1 MSKECSY
8 NMYIP
13 HVVYLPVILLFQPHV
28 HWGGPSLFTMQVLH
42 LLLQKVKFS
51 GKQQTK
57 GFSVKIFE
65 FKIFYRDIDSQTPD
79 VHWCEFT
86 FII

>member
-1 MSKECSY
+1 
-8 NMYIP
+8 MYIP
-13 HVVYLPVILLFQPHV
+13 HVVYLPVTVLPTS
-28 HWGGPSLFTMQVLH
+28 HWGGPSWFSYTRVVH
-42 LLLQKVKFS
+42 LLFQKVKFS

-57 GFSVKIFE
+57 GFSVKTFE